1 MWLKKELCPECSGV
15 FPFVPGNFPFERNK
29 RLCAATHNW
38 GGCAACILL
47 PPSPSSTC
55 SWGGHA
61 AGIPPPSREA
71 WVAEFASLPQCFASR
86 LAILGHLDIWI
97 STHFF
102 NASFRH
108 LFLMPCLFYRHI
120 LKTFL
125 KPLFETCF
133 RNMFSKFIFDKF
145 FQHVFSTGIFNAYF
159 QHAFP
164 KCIYV
169 LCILNLFPN
178 RIFNAYFWKV
188 VL

>member
-1 MWLKKELCPECSGV
+1 MFWSFSICSRK
-15 FPFVPGNFPFERNK
+15 FPFWKEQATLCCNAQLGWLC
-29 RLCAATHNW
+29 RLHPPPP
-38 GGCAACILL
+38 L
-47 PPSPSSTC
+47 PLIDMQLGRSRRR
-55 SWGGHA
+55 H
-61 AGIPPPSREA
+61 PPPSREA

-108 LFLMPCLFYRHI
+108 IFLMPCLFYRHI

-178 RIFNAYFWKV
+178 RIFDAYFWQV